1 MRVRMTPIRERV
13 GEVGLKL
20 ENDIRDMNVLKT
32 LCSASLLVVMAS
44 ADARIP
50 VKVET
55 FPLSDVRL
63 TQSPFK
69 HAEDLDIRYLLG
81 LDPDRL
87 LAPYLKGAGLEPKA
101 DNYTNWENTGL
112 DGHIGGHYVSALA
125 YMYAATG
132 NEEIKQRLDYM
143 LSEWKR
149 AQDAA
154 GDGYLCG
161 APNGRKI
168 WDAVSK
174 GDIQASSF
182 GLNGGW
188 VPLYNIHKTYAGLRD
203 AYVVA
208 GCAQAKDMLVK
219 LTDWMMNLTKDLSDE
234 QIQDMLRSEHGGL
247 NEVFA
252 DVADLTGKDS
262 YLQLARR
269 FSHRAILDPL
279 LKQEDQLTG
288 KHANTQIPKVIGYKR
303 IADLEGDESW
313 DDAARFFWKTVVD
326 QRSISIGGNSVREHF
341 HPSEDFSSMLTSEQ
355 GPETC
360 NTYNML
366 RLTKMLYQTSADA
379 HYMDY
384 YERALYNHILST
396 IDPVQ
401 GGFVY
406 FTPMRSGHYRVYS
419 QPQTSFWCC
428 VGSGME
434 NHAKYGEMIYAHG
447 GDDLYVNLFIP
458 SVLQWGKVRVEQ
470 RTSFPYEEATTL
482 RLSCSK
488 AKTFTVKFRVPEWTD
503 ASRMELTVNGTAQP
517 VSVSGG
523 YVAVSRKWTDGD
535 EVRLTLPM
543 SLRAVVL
550 PDGSDNYSFM
560 YGPVVL
566 ASRMGKQEQVGLF
579 ADDSR
584 GGHIAGG
591 PQWPLQD
598 MPVIVGDKN
607 ELLSH
612 IEKVEGK
619 PLEFKLRGVRPERYE
634 GMVLEPFNRLYE
646 CRYMVYWPVISP
658 EKLKAQQEELARVER
673 ERNALEAATADKVI
687 CGEQQP
693 ESDHFIQ
700 SEQSRTGSQG
710 NRHWRAA
717 DGAGWFSYRMK
728 TNGREVARLRVIYAA
743 GGKDVAATVSVDG
756 QAAGILGQPDGK
768 GMQTVFLDL
777 PEGVSGKDVLTVRFA
792 PSGKSSTPRVYE
804 IRLLVADE

>member
-1 MRVRMTPIRERV
+1 
-13 GEVGLKL
+13 
-20 ENDIRDMNVLKT
+20 MNVLRS
-32 LCSASLLVVMAS
+32 LCSASLLLVWVS
-44 ADARIP
+44 ANARIP

-55 FPLSDVRL
+55 FPLNDVRL

-69 HAEDLDIRYLLG
+69 HAEDLDVRYLLG

-112 DGHIGGHYVSALA
+112 DGHIGGHYVSALS

-132 NEEIKQRLDYM
+132 DEEIKQRLDYM
-143 LSEWKR
+143 LSELKR

-168 WDAVSK
+168 WEAVSK

-203 AYVVA
+203 AYLLA
-208 GCAQAKDMLVK
+208 GSKEARDMLVK
-219 LTDWMMNLTKDLSDE
+219 LTDWMMNMTKDLSDE

-262 YLQLARR
+262 YLQLAHR
-269 FSHRAILDPL
+269 FSHREILDPL
-279 LKQEDQLTG
+279 LKHEDRLTG

-303 IADLEGDESW
+303 IADLEGDRAW
-313 DDAARFFWKTVVD
+313 DDAARFFWETVVER
-326 QRSISIGGNSVREHF
+326 RSISIGGNSVREHF

-366 RLTKMLYQTSADA
+366 RLTKMLYQTSADV

-396 IDPVQ
+396 INPVQ

-434 NHAKYGEMIYAHG
+434 NHAKYGEMIYGHSE
-447 GDDLYVNLFIP
+447 DELYVNLFIP

-470 RTSFPYEEATTL
+470 FTGFPYEEATTL
-482 RLSCSK
+482 RLSCGR
-488 AKTFTVKFRVPEWTD
+488 AKEFTVKFRVPEWTD
-503 ASRMELTVNGTAQP
+503 VSQMELTVNGTAQP
-517 VSVSGG
+517 VSVSDG
-523 YVAVSRKWTDGD
+523 YVTVSRKWADGD

-543 SLRAVVL
+543 SLRVAAL

-560 YGPVVL
+560 YGPIVL

-584 GGHIAGG
+584 GGHVASG

-598 MPVIVGDKN
+598 MPVIVGDKDD
-607 ELLSH
+607 LLSH

-619 PLEFKLRGVRPERYE
+619 PLEFKLRGVYPERYE
-634 GMVLEPFNRLYE
+634 GMTLEPFNCLYE

-658 EKLKAQQEELARVER
+658 DKLKAQQEALARSER
-673 ERNALEAATADKVI
+673 EKNELEAATADKVI

-693 ESDHFIQ
+693 ESDHFIR
-700 SEQSRTGSQG
+700 SEQSRNGSH
-710 NRHWRAA
+710 NDRHWRDAT
-717 DGAGWFSYRMK
+717 GKGWFSYRMK
-728 TNGREVARLRVIYAA
+728 TNGRDVSRLRFGYGRRTYGRYAKS
-743 GGKDVAATVSVDG
+743 GGWTRDENG
-756 QAAGILGQPDGK
+756 
-768 GMQTVFLDL
+768 VF
-777 PEGVSGKDVLTVRFA
+777 RFA
-792 PSGKSSTPRVYE
+792 GRDGREGRSDRQNHSFGEESHSSRV
-804 IRLLVADE
+804 